1 MLFFFRKALYRTQS
15 SRFRH
20 KTINLSDKNDIKQL
34 LVRDPSQ
41 RDSTVNVVLI
51 YRNVVFLGIGRTF
64 TKLTSLDF
72 SR

>member
-1 MLFFFRKALYRTQS
+1 M
-15 SRFRH
+15 
-20 KTINLSDKNDIKQL
+20 INLSDKNDIKQL

-51 YRNVVFLGIGRTF
+51 YRNIVFLGIDRTF

-72 SR
+72 SRELFDE